1 MLNSTHLNEMG
12 VISRVKRLKSITT
25 SKLEVIESSYIN
37 LNQRIRDEIENIKT
51 ELNREE
57 ETVNQL
63 DFVIITESEKHKAL
77 ILGIR
82 HELRF
87 SFTVV

>member
-1 MLNSTHLNEMG
+1 MPMLNSTQLNEMG

-25 SKLEVIESSYIN
+25 SKLEVLESSYIN
-37 LNQRIRDEIENIKT
+37 LNQRIRNEIENIKT

-57 ETVNQL
+57 EIVNQL
-63 DFVIITESEKHKAL
+63 DFVIITESENHKAL

-82 HELRF
+82 HAVEI
-87 SFTVV
+87 VIQ